1 MVSFIR
7 KIRGLLREDLWRVD
21 LEELRGPQAFVVR
34 LLRLI
39 TVSVR
44 DLSEEAISLRAM
56 SLVYTTLLSIVPLLA
71 VSFSVLKSFGVHNQI
86 QPALE
91 GFLAP
96 LGPKG
101 DEIAETII
109 SFVENLNVGVLG
121 SVGLALLLYTVVSLI
136 QKIESSFNEIWRVR
150 KSRSLHRRFSDY
162 LSVVLVGPVLV
173 FSGLGLTASIMNMEV
188 IKELLSIEVVGTVMV
203 LVQKILPFVA
213 VCASFS
219 FIYVFVPST
228 RVRFSSALVG
238 GAVATV
244 LWQTAGM
251 GFASFIVTSTKYA
264 AIYSTFAILILFMI
278 WVYLSWLIL
287 LFGAKVTFYHQYP
300 HFLTVRKEAFLLSNR
315 LEEKLA
321 FIVMSL
327 IGSSHYF
334 NERRWDLDRLLA
346 RLRLPVEPVQGVL
359 DQLEGGGLVIVS
371 CDDPPGYLPARDI
384 ETISLAEV
392 LETVRSAGG
401 AAGEQAQRH
410 LSLQGADEVA
420 GRVEQAIDYAL
431 GEMTLKDLV
440 LLGRGE
446 KEAKAVR
453 A

>member
-1 MVSFIR
+1 MFSVVS
-7 KIRGLLREDLWRVD
+7 KIRRLLREDLWRID
-21 LEELRGPQAFVVR
+21 LDELRGPRAFVVR
-34 LLRLI
+34 LLRLV
-39 TVSVR
+39 TVSAR

-71 VSFSVLKSFGVHNQI
+71 VSFSVLKSFGVHNQV

-101 DEIAETII
+101 QEITETII
-109 SFVENLNVGVLG
+109 SFVENLNVRVLG

-150 KSRSLHRRFSDY
+150 KSRSLSRRFSDY

-173 FSGLGLTASIMNMEV
+173 FSGLGLTATIMNMEV
-188 IKELLSIEVVGTVMV
+188 IQELLSIEVVGTAMV
-203 LVQKILPFVA
+203 VLQKILPFLA

-219 FIYVFVPST
+219 FIYIFVPST
-228 RVRFSSALVG
+228 RVRFVSALVG
-238 GAVATV
+238 GATATV

-278 WVYLSWLIL
+278 WIYLSWLIL

-300 HFLTVRKEAFLLSNR
+300 HFLTVRKEAILLSNR

-321 FIVMSL
+321 FVIMSL
-327 IGSSHYF
+327 IGASYYF
-334 NERRWDLDRLLA
+334 NERRWDLDRLLD
-346 RLRLPVEPVQGVL
+346 RLRLPVEPVQEVL
-359 DQLEGGGLVIVS
+359 NQLENGGLVIVS

-384 ETISLAEV
+384 ETIPLVEV
-392 LETVRSAGG
+392 LGAVRSAGG

-410 LSLQGADEVA
+410 LSLKGVDEVA
-420 GRVEQAIDYAL
+420 GRLEKAIDHAL

-440 LLGRGE
+440 LLGRAAQQG
-446 KEAKAVR
+446 
-453 A
+453 